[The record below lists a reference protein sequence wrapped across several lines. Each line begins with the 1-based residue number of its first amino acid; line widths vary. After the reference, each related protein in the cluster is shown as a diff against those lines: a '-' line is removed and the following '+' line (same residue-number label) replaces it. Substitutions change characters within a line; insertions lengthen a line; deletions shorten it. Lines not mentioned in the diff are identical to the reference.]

1 LQAQLEEMELRLDEM
16 ERRLQIIKGERNLVI
31 DNPHTVWTVANVLDL
46 DLTRNQ
52 RKDTGLLA
60 YKLFKYMHANNEP
73 AHYAMFG
80 MDTDVN
86 RYGTGD
92 LWMVR
97 IAVKRVFEG
106 AVCVGP
112 SEETMS
118 NEVWLQCCTE
128 VKHDD
133 DSYYDVL

>member
-1 LQAQLEEMELRLDEM
+1 
-16 ERRLQIIKGERNLVI
+16 
-31 DNPHTVWTVANVLDL
+31 
-46 DLTRNQ
+46 
-52 RKDTGLLA
+52 
-60 YKLFKYMHANNEP
+60 MHANNEP
-73 AHYAMFG
+73 AHYVMFG

-118 NEVWLQCCTE
+118 NEVWLQCCAE